1 LNIFDN
7 RHCPCPQTSSSSS
20 SSYDLSCFGA
30 SFETYIVSKVTE
42 TNTYQPRS
50 HHTTLKD
57 IENGMTYSDNMYTSC
72 LSAAQSLPRGG
83 PETKIENRE
92 RQKKD
97 DLIATLEET
106 RDEIAG

>member
-1 LNIFDN
+1 
-7 RHCPCPQTSSSSS
+7 
-20 SSYDLSCFGA
+20 
-30 SFETYIVSKVTE
+30 
-42 TNTYQPRS
+42 
-50 HHTTLKD
+50 
-57 IENGMTYSDNMYTSC
+57 MTYSDNMYTSC